1 MGELFAIKNVYSLY
15 EGNQLL
21 VILGIM
27 LVTFYPFIVFVKKLL
42 FPVVEKATDK
52 KHPKY
57 VKLSKKYNLA
67 RHIMWVCAALYL
79 MLWGNLLG
87 KSGLISPG
95 IDSLKDMAISL
106 LIIITTTSLLV
117 TLINMGGDAA
127 KNRKNQLATTIGLHM
142 HILKIVVISCAS
154 LSAFTLVLGVSVAS
168 FFTSLG
174 AAAALLTFVF
184 KDTVLGLLASLQ
196 LTFQNIIQV
205 GDWVTLP
212 QYNADGDIQ
221 KITITVVTIRNFD
234 GTYTTVPTTAFL
246 NTGVKNWRHMFER
259 GGRRIKRAI
268 SLDMDAIRICDQKM
282 LDSLK
287 KIPSMSDLAK
297 EHSEWFD
304 AKSQK
309 TNISMFRYYVEQYL
323 RAHQEIHQEGFTFL
337 VRQLDPTPT
346 GLPLELYVF
355 TKDTNWANYEGIQAD
370 IFDHLLGI
378 MPEFGLKAFQSG
390 FISYTK
396 FSN

>member
-1 MGELFAIKNVYSLY
+1 MGELFAIKEVYALY

-21 VILGIM
+21 VMLGIM
-27 LVTFYPFIVFVKKLL
+27 LITFYPFVFFVKKLL
-42 FPVVEKATDK
+42 FPVVEKAADK

-57 VKLSKKYNLA
+57 LQLSKKYNLSK
-67 RHIMWVCAALYL
+67 HMMWVFVSLYL
-79 MLWGNLLG
+79 MIWSNLLG
-87 KSGLISPG
+87 KSGLVPSAIEG
-95 IDSLKDMAISL
+95 FKDMLVSLAVIAAI
-106 LIIITTTSLLV
+106 TSLLV
-117 TLINMGGDAA
+117 TLIEIGAEAA
-127 KNRKNQLATTIGLHM
+127 KTQKNQIATALGLHM
-142 HILKIVVISCAS
+142 HILKIVVIICAV
-154 LSAFTLVLGVSVAS
+154 LSILTLILGVSVSS

-196 LTFQNIIQV
+196 VTFQNIIQV

-212 QYNADGDIQ
+212 EYNADGEIQ

-246 NTGVKNWRHMFER
+246 NSGVKNWRHMFER

-268 SLDMDAIRICDQKM
+268 SLDIDTVKICDQKM

-287 KIPSMSDLAK
+287 KLPDMKGLLKQKAQ
-297 EHSEWFD
+297 WFD
-304 AKSQK
+304 AKNCK
-309 TNISMFRYYVEQYL
+309 TNLAMFRHYVESYL
-323 RAHQEIHQEGFTFL
+323 RAHQKIHKKDFTFI

-355 TKDTNWANYEGIQAD
+355 TKDTNWVKYEAIQSD
-370 IFDHLLGI
+370 IFDHLLGV
-378 MPEFGLKAFQSG
+378 MPNFGLKAFQSA
-390 FISYTK
+390 FVSYNK
-396 FSN
+396 

>member
-1 MGELFAIKNVYSLY
+1 MGELFAIREVYSLY

-21 VILGIM
+21 VMLGIM
-27 LVTFYPFIVFVKKLL
+27 LITFYPFVFFVKKLL
-42 FPVVEKATDK
+42 FPVVEKAADK
-52 KHPKY
+52 KHPRY
-57 VKLSKKYNLA
+57 LQLSKKYNLSK
-67 RHIMWVCAALYL
+67 HMMWVLVALYL
-79 MLWGNLLG
+79 MIWSNLLG
-87 KSGLISPG
+87 KSGLISPT
-95 IDSLKDMAISL
+95 IESFKDMVISL
-106 LIIITTTSLLV
+106 VVIATITSLLV
-117 TLINMGGDAA
+117 TLIEMGAEAA
-127 KNRKNQLATTIGLHM
+127 KTQKNQVATALGLHM
-142 HILKIVVISCAS
+142 HILKIVVIICAV
-154 LSAFTLVLGVSVAS
+154 LSVLTLILGVSVSS

-212 QYNADGDIQ
+212 GYNADGDIQ

-246 NTGVKNWRHMFER
+246 NSGVKNWRHMFER

-268 SLDMDAIRICDQKM
+268 SVDMDTVKICDQKM

-287 KIPSMSDLAK
+287 KLPDMNGLLK
-297 EHSEWFD
+297 EKAQWFD
-304 AKSQK
+304 AKNGK
-309 TNISMFRYYVEQYL
+309 TNLAMFRHYVESYL
-323 RAHQEIHQEGFTFL
+323 RAHQQIHKDGFTFL

-355 TKDTNWANYEGIQAD
+355 TKDTNWVNYEAIQSD
-370 IFDHLLGI
+370 IFDHLLGV
-378 MPEFGLKAFQSG
+378 MPKFDLKAFQSA
-390 FISYTK
+390 FVSYNK
-396 FSN
+396 